1 MNPLERALSG
11 LGLLALLAGS
21 SVAQEGARPR
31 LQLELL
37 NTGILAP
44 HQAADLELRLANP
57 GAAAAPGIPW
67 IEPQQAT
74 RLTFHL
80 LRGGEETAVA
90 EPFLRTRHEEG
101 LPPFRTLEPGALETA
116 RYRLAVDWASEA
128 WLFTAPGRYEVWA
141 SLTLADGT
149 ALETGRRTVVVE
161 PAPPERERELERLK
175 RIPAWKY
182 VYAPHA
188 VTFAADAERGV
199 EELLEFRDEYPD
211 SPWATDLP
219 YLAAVFLDH
228 QALVSLRDDPA
239 AAAAASDRARAL
251 LEAYLAEP
259 AAAYREE
266 ALALYERRYRD
277 R

>member
-116 RYRLAVDWASEA
+116 RYRLAVD
-128 WLFTAPGRYEVWA
+128 L
-141 SLTLADGT
+141 SL
-149 ALETGRRTVVVE
+149 
-161 PAPPERERELERLK
+161 
-175 RIPAWKY
+175 I
-182 VYAPHA
+182 HI
-188 VTFAADAERGV
+188 
-199 EELLEFRDEYPD
+199 
-211 SPWATDLP
+211 
-219 YLAAVFLDH
+219 
-228 QALVSLRDDPA
+228 
-239 AAAAASDRARAL
+239 
-251 LEAYLAEP
+251 
-259 AAAYREE
+259 
-266 ALALYERRYRD
+266 
-277 R
+277 